1 MVVMSFLPN
10 GLRFATGLWY
20 LTVSDLGGGGGVAG
34 ATAASVMMGVAAAVS
49 RQMRCVCALCLP
61 GACGR
66 AGLDVLR
73 VALLCW
79 AVEGPLQGMAYSAG
93 ELARTFS
100 CSAALAYN
108 LTSTRVHLMV
118 APFQQALL
126 STKVDTSEAR
136 RALGSVR
143 GVVEPLRAELEG
155 GVVPL
160 EHNDYLDELQKRPKR
175 SADSGESPHDAGTS
189 VETKYAE
196 RLAGRC
202 RQQLERGADRCRGM
216 FQGAYDR
223 CYRTVSWIAAWLLCW
238 PMKLTF
244 FCNIAQAL
252 GGDRCAEASS
262 VVPAGLGDGY
272 SALQRSGR
280 ALTSGAGDVKVT
292 YSVRAIPEEVTRSLP
307 FYDNNLA
314 TTSNSRLRAFSC
326 VAGSPEYVSDGRRA
340 QVREEAAAAAR
351 GAADA
356 AQDAAQE
363 ARRSRSFLQQ
373 LTHAARLVARLL
385 LLRVLTSAQNYHE
398 RYLADVRWDNW
409 RVTPYFRLV
418 DARRRAKGRQPLLP
432 LRPVEKTRMHPRS
445 SPQLVR
451 RTFML
456 LLEVLA
462 MSVLVLMDR
471 LMYEILSLISRHA
484 LIHYTQTGSHDMSI
498 EVKGTG
504 LIAKIVRSIVKG
516 FNIKKRVKY
525 FTSNEACLPVPK
537 KPNIYI
543 ICKIY
548 GTYFA
553 MWVIILVSSYIY
565 RFQSVICAYFYPK
578 QEKRRILFLYNE
590 TLKTRAGI
598 LQHMKAT
605 IKHQARIK
613 QMEVSQCNILTVM
626 RIRYP
631 KYCSW
636 LQIFPAARRR
646 CMICQQK
653 ESRPRKG
660 PSFIYCTTPNCY
672 TVHCPDCWNDVGNVC
687 FACYYLSGSASSSNS
702 DDDTHV
708 HGNAEMDSDD

>member
-1 MVVMSFLPN
+1 MSFLPN
-10 GLRFATGLWY
+10 VLRFATGLWY

-34 ATAASVMMGVAAAVS
+34 ATAAAMMMGVAAAIS

-100 CSAALAYN
+100 CSAALTYN

-126 STKVDTSEAR
+126 STKVDTNDAR

-175 SADSGESPHDAGTS
+175 SADTGESPDGAGTS
-189 VETKYAE
+189 VEAKYAE

-252 GGDRCAEASS
+252 GGDRCAEAGS

-272 SALQRSGR
+272 RALQRSGS

-292 YSVRAIPEEVTRSLP
+292 YSVRAIPEE
-307 FYDNNLA
+307 
-314 TTSNSRLRAFSC
+314 
-326 VAGSPEYVSDGRRA
+326 
-340 QVREEAAAAAR
+340 
-351 GAADA
+351 
-356 AQDAAQE
+356 DAAQE

-409 RVTPYFRLV
+409 RVTAYFRLV

-553 MWVIILVSSYIY
+553 MWVIILVSSYIN

-672 TVHCPDCWNDVGNVC
+672 TVHCPDCWNDVGKVC

>member
-1 MVVMSFLPN
+1 
-10 GLRFATGLWY
+10 
-20 LTVSDLGGGGGVAG
+20 
-34 ATAASVMMGVAAAVS
+34 
-49 RQMRCVCALCLP
+49 MRCVCALCLP

-126 STKVDTSEAR
+126 STKVDTNDAR

-175 SADSGESPHDAGTS
+175 STDTGESPDGAGTS
-189 VETKYAE
+189 VEAKYAE

-244 FCNIAQAL
+244 FCNIAQ
-252 GGDRCAEASS
+252 GNQ
-262 VVPAGLGDGY
+262 P
-272 SALQRSGR
+272 SGH
-280 ALTSGAGDVKVT
+280 
-292 YSVRAIPEEVTRSLP
+292 I
-307 FYDNNLA
+307 
-314 TTSNSRLRAFSC
+314 SNMEKTLSNFRTLF
-326 VAGSPEYVSDGRRA
+326 
-340 QVREEAAAAAR
+340 
-351 GAADA
+351 
-356 AQDAAQE
+356 
-363 ARRSRSFLQQ
+363 
-373 LTHAARLVARLL
+373 
-385 LLRVLTSAQNYHE
+385 AQNYHE

-409 RVTPYFRLV
+409 RVTAYFRLV
-418 DARRRAKGRQPLLP
+418 DARRRAKGRHPLLP

-553 MWVIILVSSYIY
+553 MWVIILVSSYIN

-672 TVHCPDCWNDVGNVC
+672 TVHCPDCWNDVGKVC